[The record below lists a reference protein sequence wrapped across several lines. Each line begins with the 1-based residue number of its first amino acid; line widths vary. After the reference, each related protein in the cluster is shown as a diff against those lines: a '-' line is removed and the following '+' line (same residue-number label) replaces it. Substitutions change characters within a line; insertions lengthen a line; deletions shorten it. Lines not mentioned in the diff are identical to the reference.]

1 METALLTDIVE
12 IAGLAVAVV
21 YICHRIKVPTI
32 IAFLL
37 TGVLAGPKGLG
48 LVSSTHQVEMLAE
61 LGVVLLLF
69 TIGLEFSFKELA
81 RMKKAM
87 LLGGSVQVFGTI
99 GLIMGI
105 VWLDG
110 VKPGPAAFLGFMA
123 ALSSTAIVLKAL
135 EVRSTVDS
143 SQGRT
148 SLAILIFQDVAVV
161 AMLICTPLLAGGSP
175 AAVHGGAHSGLELF
189 GRGFLAVLVLAAA
202 AKWGVVKLLDATAR
216 RRNQELFVVSIA
228 LVLLGVAWLTAWA
241 GLSLALGAFLAGV
254 LVAESQYGAQTVAS
268 VLPMRDLF
276 TSLFFVSVGMLLDPA
291 FVWAHP
297 VDVGIVALTLLVVK
311 VLTAGGAARA
321 LGHNLRVSLAVGL
334 SLAQVGEFSFVLA
347 KSGMELG
354 LITGQNFQ
362 LALAAS
368 VITMMLTPG
377 MIWLGEK
384 TAGMPS
390 LVIRNKAKEKEIA
403 KTAAEM
409 DCHVIIVGYGLNGR
423 NVARAAELAGLDY
436 LVVEMN
442 PATVK
447 RESKNGKPVVY
458 GDAVSREVLKH
469 AGLARAKALVI
480 TLTDPAATRRI
491 VAASRGVH
499 PNLHIIAR
507 TRYLQEVAHLK
518 NLGANQVIPEEY
530 ETSLEIFSRV
540 LKHLGIS
547 DFEAER
553 MRAQLRS
560 EGYQLFRDEPE
571 AKVRDT
577 LAGRLGSGRIATL
590 RVEPGSP
597 AQGQSLSG
605 LDLRK
610 AHGLNLLAVHRE
622 AELITEPEPSLTFA
636 EGDLLVVFGTPEAM
650 EKATNLFW
658 ARAGENGNGSCAT

>member
-1 METALLTDIVE
+1 METALLSDIVE

-21 YICHRIKVPTI
+21 FICNRIKIPNI

-37 TGVLAGPKGLG
+37 TGVLAGPRGLG
-48 LVSSTHQVEMLAE
+48 LVGSTHQVEVLAE

-87 LLGGSVQVFGTI
+87 LLGGSIQTLGVI

-105 VWLDG
+105 ALLEGGG
-110 VKPGPAAFLGFMA
+110 VGPSAFLGFMA
-123 ALSSTAIVLKAL
+123 ALSSTAVVLKVM

-143 SQGRT
+143 PQGRT

-161 AMLICTPLLAGGSP
+161 AMLLITPLLAGNSP
-175 AAVHGGAHSGLELF
+175 GHGQGQSGLELF
-189 GRGFLAVLVLAAA
+189 GKGLLAVAVLAAA
-202 AKWGVVKLLDATAR
+202 AKWGVVRLLDATAK

-241 GLSLALGAFLAGV
+241 GLSLALGAFLAGL

-291 FVWAHP
+291 FVWSHP
-297 VDVGIVALTLLVVK
+297 GDVALVALTLLVVK
-311 VLTAGGAARA
+311 TLTAGGAALA

-334 SLAQVGEFSFVLA
+334 GLAQVGEFSFVLA
-347 KSGMELG
+347 KSGIELG
-354 LITGQNFQ
+354 LISGQNFQ
-362 LALAAS
+362 MFLAAS
-368 VITMMLTPG
+368 VITMMLTPP

-384 TAGMPS
+384 AAGLPS
-390 LVIRNKAKEKEIA
+390 LGVRSEDREKEIA

-409 DCHVIIVGYGLNGR
+409 DGHVVIVGYGVNGR

-447 RESKNGKPVVY
+447 RESGGGKPVVY
-458 GDAVSREVLKH
+458 GDAVNQAVLEH
-469 AGLARAKALVI
+469 AGLARARVLVI
-480 TLTDPAATRRI
+480 TLADPAATRRI
-491 VAASRGVH
+491 VAASRAAY
-499 PNLHIIAR
+499 PKLSIIVRA
-507 TRYLQEVAHLK
+507 RYLQEVAGLK
-518 NLGANQVIPEEY
+518 ELGADQVIPEEY

-540 LKHLGIS
+540 LKHLGIP
-547 DFEAER
+547 DFEADR
-553 MRAQLRS
+553 LRAQLRS
-560 EGYQLFRDEPE
+560 EGYQLFRE
-571 AKVRDT
+571 ANARMRDT
-577 LAGRLGSGRIATL
+577 LAGHLGEGLIATL
-590 RVEPGSP
+590 KVEPGCP
-597 AQGQSLSG
+597 AQGQSPAG

-610 AHGLNLLAVHRE
+610 SHSLNLLALRRGE
-622 AELITEPEPSLTFA
+622 ELITDPDPHLAFA
-636 EGDLLVVFGTPEAM
+636 QGDTLVVFAAPEALA
-650 EKATNLFW
+650 KAAGLFGADTTGN
-658 ARAGENGNGSCAT
+658 ARRPEARL